1 MNVNSSLYKDKPVNP
16 AYGFTCSTC
25 GIIYMSPSYAKCSEG
40 EPLYWF
46 RTDTGVEH
54 FCGPVCAS
62 RWHSKNTQK
71 SILSG
76 PPYLLSNEKI

>member
-16 AYGFTCSTC
+16 AYGFSCSCC

-40 EPLYWF
+40 DPLYWF
-46 RTDTGVEH
+46 RTDTGVIH

-62 RWHSKNTQK
+62 GWRSKNPQRELIT
-71 SILSG
+71 G
-76 PPYLLSNEKI
+76 PPHLFPNEKM